1 MPACSNCARTLSS
14 LAHAVDHRRERE
26 QLPPCDFSS
35 VRRRR
40 TVCRATLGT
49 RARPAA
55 RLRRRC
61 SVRPARMQ
69 RRGVRAVLTALQGG
83 ISHLAGRAAAWR
95 VTRGTRAR
103 RVPPARRRAA
113 PARPRPPTAAAVV
126 SVLRARF
133 RTRWRRGLARRVRQ
147 ARTVCRVQVRRSR
160 ALLAG
165 TGARRV
171 RRWRR
176 TVCRATLGTRARPT
190 ARLRRRCSVRPAHV
204 CTMQRRGVRA
214 VKLTDCAAGWQSF
227 TMPFSLVSF
236 SLEL

>member
-14 LAHAVDHRRERE
+14 LAHAVDHTSQARARATSTT
-26 QLPPCDFSS
+26 CDFSS

-61 SVRPARMQ
+61 SVRPPRMQ

-113 PARPRPPTAAAVV
+113 PARPRPPTAAAVDLWSVCCGHV
-126 SVLRARF
+126 SGHGGAGVLQ
-133 RTRWRRGLARRVRQ
+133 GV
-147 ARTVCRVQVRRSR
+147 S
-160 ALLAG
+160 
-165 TGARRV
+165 
-171 RRWRR
+171 
-176 TVCRATLGTRARPT
+176 
-190 ARLRRRCSVRPAHV
+190 ARLVLSAGFKCADHVPSWPVPEHGGCDVGGGLSAVRLCGHACASNSTSATEV
-204 CTMQRRGVRA
+204 Q
-214 VKLTDCAAGWQSF
+214 CAAGMYAQCSGGEC
-227 TMPFSLVSF
+227 
-236 SLEL
+236 ELY

>member
-26 QLPPCDFSS
+26 QLPPRDFSS

-61 SVRPARMQ
+61 SVRPPRMQ

-113 PARPRPPTAAAVV
+113 PARPRPPPAAAVV

-176 TVCRATLGTRARPT
+176 TVCRACDSGHACVSNSTSATE
-190 ARLRRRCSVRPAHV
+190 VQPACMHNAAAGSAS
-204 CTMQRRGVRA
+204 C
-214 VKLTDCAAGWQSF
+214 TDCTAGSQSF

>member
-26 QLPPCDFSS
+26 QLPPRDFSS

-61 SVRPARMQ
+61 SGRPPRMQ

-133 RTRWRRGLARRVRQ
+133 RTRGGAGVCLQGVSARLVLSAGFKCADHVPSWPVPEHGGCDVGGGLSAVRLWARVRVQ
-147 ARTVCRVQVRRSR
+147 QHVCD
-160 ALLAG
+160 G
-165 TGARRV
+165 GA
-171 RRWRR
+171 
-176 TVCRATLGTRARPT
+176 VCGR
-190 ARLRRRCSVRPAHV
+190 HV
-204 CTMQRRGVRA
+204 CTMQRQGVRA
-214 VKLTDCAAGWQSF
+214 VLTALRGGSRLPCR
-227 TMPFSLVSF
+227 LV
-236 SLEL
+236 